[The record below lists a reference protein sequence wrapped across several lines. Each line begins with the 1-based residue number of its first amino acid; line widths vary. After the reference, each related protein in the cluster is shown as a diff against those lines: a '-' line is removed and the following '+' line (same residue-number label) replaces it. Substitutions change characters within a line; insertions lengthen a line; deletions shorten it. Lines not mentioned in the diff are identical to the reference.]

1 LSLDEFLFKSI
12 SNYKRRSKERKL
24 KQQTTVVWLDQIK
37 PRLILVARAL
47 TGSEIEIFTAEREGG
62 YKNHNFFFPEYCNL
76 FPEKVKKRTILFVSD
91 FVFSHSMAIEAK
103 LAT

>member
-76 FPEKVKKRTILFVSD
+76 FPEKVKNEQFYLYRTLYL
-91 FVFSHSMAIEAK
+91 AIQWQLQAK